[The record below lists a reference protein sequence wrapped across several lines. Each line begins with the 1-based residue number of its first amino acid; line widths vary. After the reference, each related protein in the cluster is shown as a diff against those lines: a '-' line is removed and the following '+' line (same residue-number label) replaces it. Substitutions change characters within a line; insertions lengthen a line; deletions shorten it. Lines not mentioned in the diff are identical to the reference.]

1 MDRTVFDDRRAAGA
15 ALARELAASGAER
28 PDPVVLALPR
38 GGVPVALEIARALGA
53 PLDLILVRKIGAPF
67 QPELAAAAVVDG
79 DDPQMVVN
87 DEVVRGTGMTQA
99 DLEAA
104 KAEQLAEIERRRA
117 TYLGGRA
124 PVAVAGRDAI
134 VVDDGIATGAT
145 MRTALRALRRKG
157 PRSLTLA
164 VPVAAPDSLAPM
176 RGEVDRVVCLKQPE
190 PLYGIG
196 AHYRDFHQLDDAE
209 MRRLLAE
216 ADRIAGGA
224 GAPGG

>member
-1 MDRTVFDDRRAAGA
+1 MARTVFDDRRAAGA
-15 ALARELAASGAER
+15 ALARELAESGAER

-164 VPVAAPDSLAPM
+164 VPVAAPDSLALM
-176 RGEVDRVVCLKQPE
+176 RGEVDRAVCLKQPE